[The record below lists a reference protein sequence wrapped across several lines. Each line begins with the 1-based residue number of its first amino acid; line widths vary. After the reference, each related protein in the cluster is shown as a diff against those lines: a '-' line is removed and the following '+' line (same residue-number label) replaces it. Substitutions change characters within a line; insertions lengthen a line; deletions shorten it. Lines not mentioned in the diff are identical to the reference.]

1 MVTDDTRRAFIAEM
15 RTMPDDDL
23 RRLVYADMLEEDG
36 DDLDR
41 SHAWLIRH
49 MIAQR
54 DHHIVVDNR
63 PGMKAVHCSGR
74 LQFKNCGAFMRRLG
88 RRFGSP
94 LFALWRRGFP
104 TVVHGSWGWWGTH
117 REEFLLHSVKPAV
130 SITDFPDSY
139 HMTLVRPLTGVKA
152 RRFGD
157 AGWAVDGV
165 SGALTAEQALARLYP
180 EVGQFH
186 LPASMEARRF
196 AEAVGYDFNRRV
208 FESMFGTPSE
218 LSESELARRRRD
230 VLEAPMTIPPGMFTR
245 LAALPVI
252 EGDPVNLQLRRVA
265 SPVRVTREMLD
276 EPTIDATRLHAEMV
290 QHAAFRR
297 IAESL
302 AVPPWIAD
310 PDRAGTE
317 NPEGPK

>member
-15 RTMPDDDL
+15 RTMPDDDN
-23 RRLVYADMLEEDG
+23 RRLFYADMLEDG

-54 DHHIVVDNR
+54 DHHIVVDSR
-63 PGMKAVHCSGR
+63 PGMKAVHCTGR
-74 LQFKNCGAFMRRLG
+74 LQFRNCGSFMRRLG

-104 TVVHGSWGWWGTH
+104 ALVRCSWGWWGVQ
-117 REEFLLHSVKPAV
+117 REEFLLHSVKPV
-130 SITDFPDSY
+130 VHITDFPDSD

-152 RRFGD
+152 QRFGD

-165 SGALTAEQALARLYP
+165 PGPMTTEQALARLYP

-186 LPASMEARRF
+186 LPAPIEGRRF
-196 AEAVGYDFNRRV
+196 AEMIGYDFSRRV
-208 FESMFGTPSE
+208 IKAM
-218 LSESELARRRRD
+218 
-230 VLEAPMTIPPGMFTR
+230 EAPMYLPPGMLTR

-252 EGDPVNLQLRRVA
+252 EGSPVNVQPVQMNDHLRAAAQRVA
-265 SPVRVTREMLD
+265 
-276 EPTIDATRLHAEMV
+276 A
-290 QHAAFRR
+290 RR
-297 IAESL
+297 IADYL

-317 NPEGPK
+317 NPEEQK